1 MRKNVFLAMAALVLL
16 ALSACAYD
24 GRTTDVEIDLGETVY
39 FYGVEKTTEPV
50 DLLIWLDNEEW
61 AHELIRAFVSQNPH
75 GNVSVRFEQMGNVA
89 SRTHMQLDGPAGFGA
104 DIFAFPHDHVS
115 WAIND
120 GMIEPVPMALQ
131 QKWQAELQE
140 AAVGTITHNGFMY
153 GVPFQVENIALFY
166 NRDLWGP
173 QPPRTFEEIFAFAQT
188 WNNPA
193 TNDWTMAWPVN
204 DPYFNFPWLAVE
216 GFRPFGPDMT
226 DYRRPGFDS
235 PEVARGLEFFLQLR
249 DLFDL
254 PLADINFNTAEERFR
269 LGEIPLTI
277 TGPWAF
283 TDLFANNVNFGVT
296 TIPTIGGVQPTAFS
310 GTMIAGV
317 SSFSSEI
324 NRPWAY
330 AFLDFMVSE
339 EGARIQFEG
348 IHTMT
353 ARRDISGIPGLR
365 DDPHLAGIIAQSPF
379 TVPMPLIPQ
388 VHSMWGPMEEMLSFV
403 WDRDLSIPE
412 AQTRAMESYT
422 TLLAVAGIHID

>member
-1 MRKNVFLAMAALVLL
+1 MKKYIFLAVAALLIL
-16 ALSACAYD
+16 ALSACRPYD
-24 GRTTDVEIDLGETVY
+24 GRTEVEIDLGDTVE
-39 FYGVEKTTEPV
+39 FYGIEKTTEIV

-61 AHELIRAFVSQNPH
+61 SHELIRAFTAKH
-75 GNVSVRFEQMGNVA
+75 GNVGVRFEQMGNVA

-120 GMIEPVPMALQ
+120 GMIEPVPPL
-131 QKWQAELQE
+131 LQE
-140 AAVGTITHNGFMY
+140 KWERELVESAVGTITHNGRMH
-153 GVPFQVENIALFY
+153 GVPFQIENIALFY
-166 NRDLWGP
+166 NKDLWGP
-173 QPPRTFEEIFAFAQT
+173 TPPQTFEEIFEFART
-188 WNNPA
+188 YNNPA
-193 TNDWTMAWPVN
+193 TNDWTMAWEAWN
-204 DPYFNFPWLAVE
+204 PYHNFLWLAME
-216 GFRPFGPDMT
+216 GFRPFGPNMD
-226 DYRRPGFDS
+226 DFRQPNFDS

-249 DLFDL
+249 QLFDL
-254 PLADINFNTAEERFR
+254 PMADINSLTSEERFR

-277 TGPWAF
+277 TGPWAINA
-283 TDLFANNVNFGVT
+283 TLDNNVNFGVAR
-296 TIPTIGGVQPTAFS
+296 IPTVNGVQPIAFS

-317 SSFSSEI
+317 SSFSSPI

-365 DDPHLAGIIAQSPF
+365 DDPLLGGIAAQTPY

-388 VHSMWGPMEEMLSFV
+388 VHQMWGPMEEMFSFV
-403 WDRDLSIPE
+403 WDRELTIPE
-412 AQTRAMESYT
+412 AQQRAMETYRS
-422 TLLAVAGIHID
+422 LLAVGGLSMD